1 MGAAPHS
8 ILLMMRIFLC
18 VALCAFVAALP
29 SAEVDPTA
37 VVPESIT
44 ETPDIALM
52 EASFNDAKATVA
64 AMIQEHGDDS
74 ACKDL
79 AQATQDEVIS
89 AVAHQQK
96 ALAGMPKGDQCNDE
110 GQGLINEAKDLK
122 ASAEKAKADAQAA
135 LNVENSKKFNFGDF
149 SFEELTEGECNSFF
163 NSGVYTDAKSKVV
176 AAKAV
181 LAKKVAEAAA
191 AATAVETQTKEAAN
205 LVKECKCKTKKLLD
219 NSLAQMNSG
228 SKADN
233 TKAWNKAHHME
244 CVLAGKTTNEC
255 QVPALPVVVAVPY
268 GEGVEDACEKEATN
282 CSNGA
287 GDKFLDQP
295 DFTNKQIAQAACEAH
310 MKAKN
315 TGHKCKQASCGG
327 FHYYYDGSTMHC
339 NVAKPDGLYEWVYK
353 ITNGYS
359 KIGQDYAER
368 YSSDISGYKS
378 FVRVRKNG
386 KWTLVTYN
394 VGSGCAH

>member
-96 ALAGMPKGDQCNDE
+96 VLAGMPKGDQCNDE

-122 ASAEKAKADAQAA
+122 ATAEKAKADAQAA

-191 AATAVETQTKEAAN
+191 AATAVETQNEEA
-205 LVKECKCKTKKLLD
+205 
-219 NSLAQMNSG
+219 SG
-228 SKADN
+228 QLPGPDELWFQSRQ
-233 TKAWNKAHHME
+233 HQGME
-244 CVLAGKTTNEC
+244 QGSPHGMCARR
-255 QVPALPVVVAVPY
+255 QDHQRVPGPSPPSRGRSA
-268 GEGVEDACEKEATN
+268 
-282 CSNGA
+282 
-287 GDKFLDQP
+287 
-295 DFTNKQIAQAACEAH
+295 IR
-310 MKAKN
+310 
-315 TGHKCKQASCGG
+315 GG
-327 FHYYYDGSTMHC
+327 S
-339 NVAKPDGLYEWVYK
+339 
-353 ITNGYS
+353 
-359 KIGQDYAER
+359 R
-368 YSSDISGYKS
+368 
-378 FVRVRKNG
+378 
-386 KWTLVTYN
+386 
-394 VGSGCAH
+394 GCM

>member
-1 MGAAPHS
+1 
-8 ILLMMRIFLC
+8 MMKVFLC
-18 VALCAFVAALP
+18 LALCAFVAALP

-122 ASAEKAKADAQAA
+122 ATAEKAKADAQAA

-149 SFEELTEGECNSFF
+149 SFEELTEGECNTFF

-181 LAKKVAEAAA
+181 LAQKVAEAAA

-268 GEGVEDACEKEATN
+268 GEGVEDACGIK

-287 GDKFLDQP
+287 GDTFEDVKSFSDE
-295 DFTNKQIAQAACEAH
+295 QIASAACESH

-315 TGHKCKQASCGG
+315 TGHKCKQARCGD
-327 FHYYYDGSTMHC
+327 FHYFYDGSTMQC
-339 NVAKPDGLYEWVYK
+339 SQAKPDGLYEWVYK
-353 ITNGYS
+353 NTGSNAV
-359 KIGQDYAER
+359 GQDYGQGNTAR
-368 YSSDISGYKS
+368 ISGMKS
-378 FVRVRKNG
+378 FVRVRRKGNWALMSRDYLG
-386 KWTLVTYN
+386 Q
-394 VGSGCAH
+394 GCAH